1 MTSERNR
8 SIALIADSL
17 SAGKDDVRKALDRIG
32 LDMLCVENGHDALS
46 AVLARRPAV
55 VITSLDLDGI
65 DGITLT
71 NTIRSLPH
79 GKIVPIV
86 IVADLETIS
95 DEAIDRAYRCGVNDI
110 IQQPHNWTLFAHKIA
125 HLLHTKQLEEELSQ
139 THDYMRKAI
148 DMFPGSFSIYNP
160 EGQLVV
166 ANSQMRER
174 IPNLCLGMT
183 VPEAWEAAFSTGLMD
198 TKGLPKDE
206 WIQQQMEA
214 MASNRWWEITFRDG
228 RHIRYFSKSFE
239 DGTMFTLSLDVTD
252 ERRMQNKLIASRQEA
267 EDSNRIKAQ
276 FLAGMSHEIRTPLNA
291 IIGFS
296 DIIGNE
302 LMGEIANRS
311 YVEYARDINRSGQ
324 HLLEVLTLILDISK
338 IETGRNVLIEAEF
351 GLSQLIKNATRKFE
365 QCAEEKGISLDV
377 NADQDLAILGDETRL
392 ARAFHCVVDN
402 AIKFTPGEGRVRMGS
417 SVSQDSVELWV
428 RDEGIGMAQED
439 LPHAFSIFSQLD
451 EAPDRRFSGMGI
463 GLAYAKTIVESHGG
477 KVIMDTRVNEGTH
490 VTFRLPIAR
499 LCAAQHTLVPRS
511 GKMTA

>member
-8 SIALIADSL
+8 SIALIADKEL
-17 SAGKDDVRKALDRIG
+17 AAKDDVRAALDRIG
-32 LDMLCVENGHDALS
+32 LGMLCAGDGHEALS
-46 AVLARRPAV
+46 TVLARRPAV

-71 NTIRSLPH
+71 KTIRSLPH
-79 GKIVPIV
+79 CKLLPIL
-86 IVADLETIS
+86 IVADLEAIS
-95 DEAIDRAYRCGVNDI
+95 DDAIDRAYRCGVNDI
-110 IQQPHNWTLFAHKIA
+110 IQRPRNWTLFSHKIA

-139 THDYMRKAI
+139 AHDHMRKAI

-183 VPEAWEAAFSTGLMD
+183 ALDVWEAAFSTGLME
-198 TKGLPKDE
+198 TKGLAKEE
-206 WIQQQMEA
+206 WMNQQLQA
-214 MASNRWWEITFRDG
+214 MSSNSWWEIPFVDG
-228 RHIRYFSKSFE
+228 RYIRYFSRSFE
-239 DGTMFTLSLDVTD
+239 DGSMFALSLDVTE
-252 ERRMQNKLIASRQEA
+252 ERRTQHKLIASRQEA

-302 LMGEIANRS
+302 LMGQITNRS

-338 IETGRNVLIEAEF
+338 IETGRNVLIESEF
-351 GLSQLIKNATRKFE
+351 GLSQLIKNATRKFSE
-365 QCAEEKGISLDV
+365 CAKEKGIDLEISV
-377 NADQDLAILGDETRL
+377 DQDLAVLGDEARL
-392 ARAFHCVVDN
+392 ARAFHCVIDN

-417 SVSQDSVELWV
+417 GVSEDGVELWV
-428 RDEGIGMAQED
+428 EDEGIGMAPED

-451 EAPDRRFSGMGI
+451 EALDRRFSGMGI
-463 GLAYAKTIVESHGG
+463 GLAYAKTIVEGHGG
-477 KVIMDTRVNEGTH
+477 KVIMDTRANEGTH
-490 VTFRLPIAR
+490 VTFRLPMER
-499 LCAAQHTLVPRS
+499 LCAAQHTLPS
-511 GKMTA
+511 GSGWMTA